1 MKDVLGFAVFPAF
14 QGKGIGRALLQE
26 IEHWAKATNA
36 SAVRL
41 VSGESRVDLIHS
53 IFDVDMSALKNNIT
67 SKNKYDDFLLRTEN
81 ES

>member
-1 MKDVLGFAVFPAF
+1 MKDVLGIAVFPAF

-41 VSGESRVDLIHS
+41 VSGESRMDAHT
-53 IFDVDMSALKNNIT
+53 FYRRCRYGC
-67 SKNKYDDFLLRTEN
+67 SKRQYNFKKQIR
-81 ES
+81 